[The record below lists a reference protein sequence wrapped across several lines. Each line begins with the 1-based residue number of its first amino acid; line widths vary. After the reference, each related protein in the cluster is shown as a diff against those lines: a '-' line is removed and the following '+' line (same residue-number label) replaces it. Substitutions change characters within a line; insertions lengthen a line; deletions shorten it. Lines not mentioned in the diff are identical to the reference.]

1 MSHALGTC
9 HSWKDSGTLGGSH
22 GRGRPGKTSSAHA
35 FRLRPRFVASLSRCC
50 RCAGPALTG
59 IVRRHKYA
67 FIRTSIDL
75 PGPLLR
81 EAKAVAALCGQSL
94 KEVVVTALRHE
105 LRDGR
110 ATPGRRKGRKAAF
123 PKLACKGDFV
133 IQPTKE
139 QLDDV
144 V

>member
-1 MSHALGTC
+1 M
-9 HSWKDSGTLGGSH
+9 
-22 GRGRPGKTSSAHA
+22 
-35 FRLRPRFVASLSRCC
+35 
-50 RCAGPALTG
+50 
-59 IVRRHKYA
+59 
-67 FIRTSIDL
+67 RTSIDL
-75 PGPLLR
+75 PDPLLR
-81 EAKAVAALCGQSL
+81 EAKAVAALRGQSL
-94 KEVVVTALRHE
+94 KEVVVSALRRE

-110 ATPGRRKGRKAAF
+110 ATPARRKGRKSAF

>member
-1 MSHALGTC
+1 MVEGAREKPPGTRLVC
-9 HSWKDSGTLGGSH
+9 A
-22 GRGRPGKTSSAHA
+22 RSSS
-35 FRLRPRFVASLSRCC
+35 LSLSRCR

-59 IVRRHKYA
+59 IVRRHKHA
-67 FIRTSIDL
+67 FIRTTIDL

-81 EAKAVAALCGQSL
+81 EAKAVAALRGQLL

-110 ATPGRRKGRKAAF
+110 ATPGCRKVRKAAF
-123 PKLACKGDFV
+123 PKLACKGDFL